1 VLKTDKYGAAGEIGI
16 YPSSQRFGYKLRT
29 SDKMTYYSDQG
40 KNADGL
46 NHADVLH
53 LSDGRAWI
61 RWKGI
66 TSNYSSDVLIEVKYK

>member
-1 VLKTDKYGAAGEIGI
+1 
-16 YPSSQRFGYKLRT
+16 
-29 SDKMTYYSDQG
+29 MTYYSDQG